1 MQPRSHSACPREE
14 EEEEEEEVAEEA
26 VAGRRGHGIEIGTIE
41 KKRWAQSWEGGEEW
55 QDFSTLK
62 RAASSLPVILLC
74 DGLSLNQHS
83 PLGSLHV
90 HIHACPCSPPTSRA
104 LTLLWLL

>member
-41 KKRWAQSWEGGEEW
+41 KKR
-55 QDFSTLK
+55 
-62 RAASSLPVILLC
+62 
-74 DGLSLNQHS
+74 
-83 PLGSLHV
+83 
-90 HIHACPCSPPTSRA
+90 
-104 LTLLWLL
+104 